1 VSDERPEPAG
11 TDEQRAEPARRRVPG
26 WLFVV
31 VPMLFAA
38 LLVGGV
44 SIAVRSSGD
53 DEGGEDISGPAAEL
67 PAVVDAAA
75 QLRTT
80 ADAVTLGR
88 QYGTIAAAYATLE
101 DDVEFAAEFDRL
113 PDAEA
118 ELLGRT
124 LGGIQNQLSP
134 TAIGGARTD
143 EDRAPDIVYALGLA
157 RGAVQA
163 LDPDASARD
172 QALAVLPFAV
182 QDLVGFDALAEQFA
196 GGDLRALAAT
206 IDATQS
212 GESGTTGALTEA
224 GAAEVVSSIAFLL
237 RQRLPVDGDTDYAA
251 LFDAAYQQALPL

>member
-1 VSDERPEPAG
+1 VSD
-11 TDEQRAEPARRRVPG
+11 RAEPPRRSLPG

-53 DEGGEDISGPAAEL
+53 DDGAEDISGPAAEL

-80 ADAVTLGR
+80 TEPTALGG
-88 QYGTIAAAYATLE
+88 QYGTIVGAYATLT
-101 DDVEFAAEFDRL
+101 DDVEFAGRFDRL

-118 ELLGRT
+118 ALLGRT
-124 LGGIQNQLSP
+124 LGSIQNQLSP

-143 EDRAPDIVYALGLA
+143 DDRAPDIVYALAMA
-157 RGAVQA
+157 RGMVQA

-172 QALAVLPFAV
+172 QALAVLPFSV

-196 GGDLRALAAT
+196 TGDLNALAAT
-206 IDATQS
+206 IDATES
-212 GESGTTGALTEA
+212 GESGATGALTEA
-224 GAAEVVSSIAFLL
+224 GAAEVVSSIAFLVK
-237 RQRLPVDGDTDYAA
+237 QRLPSDGDDDYAT
-251 LFDAAYQQALPL
+251 LFDDAYQAALPL

>member
-1 VSDERPEPAG
+1 MSDEQPKPRQA
-11 TDEQRAEPARRRVPG
+11 PG

-31 VPMLFAA
+31 VPMLFAG

-53 DEGGEDISGPAAEL
+53 DDGAEDISGPAVEL
-67 PAVVDAAA
+67 PAVVDAAE

-80 ADAVTLGR
+80 TDAVTLGG

-101 DDVEFAAEFDRL
+101 DDVAFAAEFDRL

-118 ELLGRT
+118 EVLGRT
-124 LGGIQNQLSP
+124 LGAIQNQLSP
-134 TAIGGARTD
+134 TAIGGVRTD
-143 EDRAPDIVYALGLA
+143 EDRGPDIVYALGLA
-157 RGAVQA
+157 RGTVQA
-163 LDPDASARD
+163 LDPAASPRE

-196 GGDLRALAAT
+196 SGDLTALAAT
-206 IDATQS
+206 IDATES
-212 GESGTTGALTEA
+212 GESGATGALTDA
-224 GAAEVVSSIAFLL
+224 GAAEIVSSIAFLI
-237 RQRLPVDGDTDYAA
+237 RQRLPSDGDTDYAA